1 MTLFNLPQ
9 HRKPGFR
16 LALCASV
23 LAFVV
28 VGLGAFTRLALAEG
42 KTGYGRHRERLKALL
57 RRTLSHPVLSDIR
70 LWYEPYI

>member
-1 MTLFNLPQ
+1 MADA
-9 HRKPGFR
+9 GFDAEGFDAAYAI
-16 LALCASV
+16 LAAQRATKV
-23 LAFVV
+23 
-28 VGLGAFTRLALAEG
+28 LGAFTRLALAEG